1 MDEQIATIVARLAT
15 PLTSIRGYTG
25 LLSGG
30 EFGPLSQEQEEALQ
44 IIARNIE
51 RLSVVLREL
60 DALAK
65 EK

>member
-25 LLSGG
+25 LLRGG
-30 EFGPLSQEQEEALQ
+30 EFGSLSQEQEEALQ